1 MSTPPKRLPGDRG
14 HLGRLLDLWARD
26 TEELVTSGRLRR
38 LVGVTA
44 IIQMLDGLKD
54 EEGREQIAFKGGAA
68 LELRFGFRARASN
81 DLDGAYR
88 GEVAEA
94 IGLIDEAVRRGN
106 SNVGTGRTTE
116 GEQIIGTGLAV
127 APVRFRVKLLYKEKD
142 FVTVPME
149 LSPVEGHSLDQ
160 LEVLPA
166 AVSLAPVQLAEAE
179 AIPFLPIRYQVA
191 QKLHACSED
200 LGEERPNQRARD
212 LADILLIE
220 ELALNDVQMS
230 GLRDACV
237 EIFGLR
243 GKHPWPPTVVPW
255 PGWDNI
261 WNRLVETERLDYSI
275 AEAVARVQDLAEP
288 SWLARE
294 RAAYA
299 QVTMRVSSWSV

>member
-88 GEVAEA
+88 GEVTEA
-94 IGLIDEAVRRGN
+94 IGLIDEAVRRGW
-106 SNVGTGRTTE
+106 SGFTGRTTE

-166 AVSLAPVQLAEAE
+166 AVSSRQSSSPRQRQFLSFPFATRWPRSSTPVRRIWARSVRTNGPATLPTSSSLRSWRLTTCRCLASETPASRSSDSVAN
-179 AIPFLPIRYQVA
+179 IRGRRRSSRGRVGTTSGTG
-191 QKLHACSED
+191 LS
-200 LGEERPNQRARD
+200 RP
-212 LADILLIE
+212 
-220 ELALNDVQMS
+220 S
-230 GLRDACV
+230 GWTTRSPRRSH
-237 EIFGLR
+237 ESR
-243 GKHPWPPTVVPW
+243 T
-255 PGWDNI
+255 
-261 WNRLVETERLDYSI
+261 
-275 AEAVARVQDLAEP
+275 
-288 SWLARE
+288 
-294 RAAYA
+294 
-299 QVTMRVSSWSV
+299 

>member
-1 MSTPPKRLPGDRG
+1 VY
-14 HLGRLLDLWARD
+14 
-26 TEELVTSGRLRR
+26 E
-38 LVGVTA
+38 
-44 IIQMLDGLKD
+44 
-54 EEGREQIAFKGGAA
+54 
-68 LELRFGFRARASN
+68 
-81 DLDGAYR
+81 
-88 GEVAEA
+88 
-94 IGLIDEAVRRGN
+94 
-106 SNVGTGRTTE
+106 NVGIGVRIRSE
-116 GEQIIGTGLAV
+116 RVYGMARNPHIGTGLAV

-191 QKLHACSED
+191 QKLHACTED

-255 PGWDNI
+255 PGWDDI
-261 WNRLVETERLDYSI
+261 WDRLVETERLDYSI
-275 AEAVARVQDLAEP
+275 AEAVARVQDLVDRID
-288 SWLARE
+288 SARD
-294 RAAYA
+294 
-299 QVTMRVSSWSV
+299 

>member
-94 IGLIDEAVRRGN
+94 IGLIDEAVRRGW
-106 SNVGTGRTTE
+106 SGFTGRTTE

-255 PGWDNI
+255 PGWDDI

-275 AEAVARVQDLAEP
+275 AEAVARVQDLVDRID
-288 SWLARE
+288 SARD
-294 RAAYA
+294 
-299 QVTMRVSSWSV
+299 

>member
-14 HLGRLLDLWARD
+14 HLGRLLELWARD
-26 TEELVTSGRLRR
+26 SEEPVTSGRLRH

-54 EEGREQIAFKGGAA
+54 EEGRERIAFKGGAA

-88 GEVAEA
+88 GEVTEA
-94 IGLIDEAVRRGN
+94 IGLIDEAVRRGW
-106 SNVGTGRTTE
+106 SGFTGRTTE
-116 GEQIIGTGLAV
+116 GELIIGTGLAV

-149 LSPVEGHSLDQ
+149 LSPVEGHSLDR

-191 QKLHACSED
+191 QKLHACTED

-237 EIFGLR
+237 EIFRLR
-243 GKHPWPPTVVPW
+243 GKHPWPPTVVAW
-255 PGWDNI
+255 PGWDDI
-261 WNRLVETERLDYSI
+261 WERLVETERLDYSL
-275 AEAVARVQDLAEP
+275 AEAVARVQDLVDRID
-288 SWLARE
+288 SARD
-294 RAAYA
+294 
-299 QVTMRVSSWSV
+299 